1 MSGPDLEPGTRSEPD
16 LHPALLALLPL
27 IGRWRGPGVGTDPGR
42 RGGGDGSASG
52 DYPFAQE
59 VHFASDGRD
68 VLSYSSRTWLLDP
81 SGRPQAPGPAEV
93 GWWRARPDD
102 TLEVVVATDD
112 GVLEL
117 YYGQVRGLQFELGT
131 DAVVRAP
138 SAGPVASLHRLY
150 AVVDGDLAYAVDVS
164 RAGEP
169 ATPRMSARLTRG

>member
-1 MSGPDLEPGTRSEPD
+1 MSGPDLEPSTQASPD

-27 IGRWRGPGVGTDPGR
+27 IGQWRGTGVGTDPAR
-42 RGGGDGSASG
+42 PSEGDGSGSG

-59 VHFASDGRD
+59 VRFAHDGRD
-68 VLSYSSRTWLLDP
+68 VLSYSSRTWRLDP
-81 SGRPQAPGPAEV
+81 AGRPLAPGPAEV
-93 GWWRARPDD
+93 GWWRARADD

-150 AVVDGDLAYAVDVS
+150 GVVDGDLAYAVDVS

-169 ATPRMSARLTRG
+169 ATPRMSARLTRV